1 MQKSHI
7 CPYAPPSGALTLT
20 LQGALPI
27 DLNED
32 VIEDPQTTVLISTSS
47 STI

>member
-7 CPYAPPSGALTLT
+7 CPYAPPSGALILT